1 MATELDQAYDH
12 CQRIAKE
19 HAKNFYY
26 AFKTLPIGK
35 RRAIYAA
42 YAFCRLCDDI
52 ADDEMASEEK
62 HRKFTATRRLLNDST
77 RGQSDS
83 PVFTALED
91 AAKVFGIP
99 REYFEEIIEGVEMDL
114 VKTRFADFEELRE
127 YCYKVASVVGLIC
140 IEVFGY
146 DDAKAKEYA
155 VDLGLAMQ
163 ITNILRDVKEDAQR
177 GRVYLPLD
185 EIERF
190 GYSVEELMAGVVNEP
205 FRRLMAHQA
214 RRARTYFDGGK
225 RLLPLIDHDSRACPA
240 VLHGVYGALLDRIE
254 ASGYEVFE
262 RRIRV
267 STPKKL
273 MITARLWVGS
283 LMPYLPL
290 PLARR

>member
-26 AFKTLPIGK
+26 AFKTLPTDK
-35 RRAIYAA
+35 RRAIYAT

-52 ADDEMASEEK
+52 ADEEMPLEEK
-62 HRKFTATRRLLNDST
+62 DRQFAATRRMLDDSMRGDND
-77 RGQSDS
+77 G
-83 PVFTALED
+83 PVFTALQD

-99 REYFEEIIEGVEMDL
+99 KEYFEEVIEGVEMDL
-114 VKTRFADFEELRE
+114 TKTRFANFEELRE
-127 YCYKVASVVGLIC
+127 YCHKVASVVGLVC

-146 DDAKAKEYA
+146 EDPRAKEYA
-155 VDLGLAMQ
+155 IDLGLAMQ
-163 ITNILRDVKEDAQR
+163 ITNILRDVKEDAER

-185 EIERF
+185 EIERY

-214 RRARTYFDGGK
+214 QRARAYFKSGG
-225 RLLPLIDHDSRACPA
+225 RLLPLIDQESRVCPA
-240 VLHGVYGALLDRIE
+240 VLHGVYSALLDRIE
-254 ASGYEVFE
+254 ASGFEVFE

-267 STPKKL
+267 SNPRKV
-273 MITARLWVGS
+273 MITARHWAGS
-283 LMPYLPL
+283 MMPSRPA
-290 PLARR
+290 PLAKR

>member
-26 AFKTLPIGK
+26 AFKTLPTVK
-35 RRAIYAA
+35 RRAIYAT

-52 ADDEMASEEK
+52 ADEEMPLEEK
-62 HRKFTATRRLLNDST
+62 GRLFAATRRLLDDSMRGDND
-77 RGQSDS
+77 G

-91 AAKVFGIP
+91 AANAFGIP
-99 REYFEEIIEGVEMDL
+99 KEYFEEIIEGVEMDL
-114 VKTRFADFEELRE
+114 TKTRFANFEELRA
-127 YCYKVASVVGLIC
+127 YCYKVASVVGLVC

-146 DDAKAKEYA
+146 KDPRAKEYA
-155 VDLGLAMQ
+155 IDLGLAMQ
-163 ITNILRDVKEDAQR
+163 ITNILRDVKEDAER
-177 GRVYLPLD
+177 DRIYLPLD

-190 GYSVEELMAGVVNEP
+190 GYSVEDLMAGVVNEP
-205 FRRLMAHQA
+205 FRRLMNHQA
-214 RRARTYFDGGK
+214 SRARAYFDSGK
-225 RLLPLIDHDSRACPA
+225 RLLPLIDQESRVCPA

-254 ASGYEVFE
+254 SSGFEVFE

-273 MITARLWVGS
+273 MITARHWAGS
-283 LMPYLPL
+283 LMPSLPM

>member
-26 AFKTLPIGK
+26 AFKTLPTDK
-35 RRAIYAA
+35 RRAIYAT

-52 ADDEMASEEK
+52 ADEEMALEEK
-62 HRKFTATRRLLNDST
+62 GRRFAETRRLLDDSL
-77 RGQSDS
+77 RGNSDG

-91 AAKVFGIP
+91 AANSFGIP
-99 REYFEEIIEGVEMDL
+99 EKYFEEVIEGVEMDL
-114 VKTRFADFEELRE
+114 MKSRFADFEELRA
-127 YCYKVASVVGLIC
+127 YCYKVASVVGLVC

-146 DDAKAKEYA
+146 KDPRAKEYA
-155 VDLGLAMQ
+155 IDLGLAMQ
-163 ITNILRDVKEDAQR
+163 ITNILRDVKEDAER
-177 GRVYLPLD
+177 DRVYLPLD

-205 FRRLMAHQA
+205 FRRLMTHQA
-214 RRARTYFDGGK
+214 QRARAYFDSGK
-225 RLLPLIDHDSRACPA
+225 RLLPLIDQESRVCPA
-240 VLHGVYGALLDRIE
+240 VLHGVYSALLDRIE
-254 ASGYEVFE
+254 ASGFEVFE

-273 MITARLWVGS
+273 MITARHWAGG
-283 LMPYLPL
+283 LMPSLPM

>member
-19 HAKNFYY
+19 HARNFYY
-26 AFKTLPIGK
+26 AFKTLPADK
-35 RRAIYAA
+35 RRAIYAT

-52 ADDEMASEEK
+52 ADEEMPLEEK
-62 HRKFTATRRLLNDST
+62 NRQFAATRRLLDEGMRGNND
-77 RGQSDS
+77 D
-83 PVFTALED
+83 PVFAALED
-91 AAKVFGIP
+91 AANAFGIP
-99 REYFEEIIEGVEMDL
+99 KKYFEEIIEGVEMDL
-114 VKTRFADFEELRE
+114 TKTRFANFEELRE
-127 YCYKVASVVGLIC
+127 YCYKVASIVGLVC

-146 DDAKAKEYA
+146 KDARAKEYA
-155 VDLGLAMQ
+155 IDLGLAMQ
-163 ITNILRDVKEDAQR
+163 ITNILRDVKEDA
-177 GRVYLPLD
+177 GRDRIYLPLD

-214 RRARTYFDGGK
+214 QRARAYFKSGK
-225 RLLPLIDHDSRACPA
+225 RLLPLIDQDSRACPA
-240 VLHGVYGALLDRIE
+240 VLHGVYSALLGRIE

-273 MITARLWVGS
+273 MITAMLWAGS
-283 LMPYLPL
+283 QMPSLSM

>member
-19 HAKNFYY
+19 NAKNFYY
-26 AFKTLPIGK
+26 AFKTLPSNK
-35 RRAIYAA
+35 RRAIYAT

-52 ADDEMASEEK
+52 ADEEMPLEEK
-62 HRKFTATRRLLNDST
+62 DRQFAATRRMLDDSMRGNND
-77 RGQSDS
+77 G

-91 AAKVFGIP
+91 AARAFNIP
-99 REYFEEIIEGVEMDL
+99 REYFEEVIEGVEMDL
-114 VKTRFADFEELRE
+114 KKTRFANFEELRE
-127 YCYKVASVVGLIC
+127 YCHKVASVVGLVC

-146 DDAKAKEYA
+146 DDPKAKEYA

-163 ITNILRDVKEDAQR
+163 ITNILRDVKEDAER

-214 RRARTYFDGGK
+214 QRARAYFDSGS
-225 RLLPLIDHDSRACPA
+225 RLLPLIDQESRVCPA
-240 VLHGVYGALLDRIE
+240 VLHGVYSALLDRIE
-254 ASGYEVFE
+254 ASGFEVFE

-267 STPKKL
+267 STPRKV
-273 MITARLWVGS
+273 MITARHWVGG
-283 LMPYLPL
+283 LMPSLPA

>member
-19 HAKNFYY
+19 NAKNFYY
-26 AFKTLPIGK
+26 AFKTLPYNK
-35 RRAIYAA
+35 RRAIYAT

-52 ADDEMASEEK
+52 ADEEMPLEEK
-62 HRKFTATRRLLNDST
+62 DRQFMATRRLLDESM
-77 RGQSDS
+77 RGNNEG

-91 AAKVFGIP
+91 AANAFGINK
-99 REYFEEIIEGVEMDL
+99 EYFEEVIEGVEMDL
-114 VKTRFADFEELRE
+114 TKTRFANFEELRE

-140 IEVFGY
+140 IDVFGY
-146 DDAKAKEYA
+146 EDPRAKEYA
-155 VDLGLAMQ
+155 IDLGLAMQ
-163 ITNILRDVKEDAQR
+163 ITNILRDVKEDAER
-177 GRVYLPLD
+177 DRVYLPLD

-205 FRRLMAHQA
+205 FRRLMAHQVQ
-214 RRARTYFDGGK
+214 RAREYFNSGR

-240 VLHGVYGALLDRIE
+240 VLHGVYSALLDRIE
-254 ASGYEVFE
+254 ASGFEVFE
-262 RRIRV
+262 SRIRV

-273 MITARLWVGS
+273 MITAGLWARNQMPS
-283 LMPYLPL
+283 LPV